1 MKMTR
6 SFLHF
11 SLMAGILFLAG
22 CSNVKVAL
30 YDKDKRAEYAIE
42 SKKAFSNSPAGK
54 ELAMKNA
61 IIETAKTYVGTRYKY
76 GSYDPK
82 QGFDCS
88 GLVYYVAKQHQVE
101 LPRSSTTLAA
111 AAPHISWKKAG
122 PGDLVFFGEG
132 GKINHVAIIEK
143 IKPDEL
149 WVIHSTIKR
158 GVYEENVLVSP
169 YWKKRILFAVD
180 FTALVQKTK
189 DDKS

>member
-1 MKMTR
+1 MMTVR
-6 SFLHF
+6 VFPFFFFACS
-11 SLMAGILFLAG
+11 ILVLSG

-54 ELAMKNA
+54 EMALKNSM
-61 IIETAKTYVGTRYKY
+61 IETAKDYVGTKYKY

-88 GLVYYVAKQHQVE
+88 GLVYFVAKQHQLE
-101 LPRSSTTLAA
+101 LPRSSSTLAA
-111 AAPHISWKKAG
+111 AAPHIPWKKAG
-122 PGDLVFFGEG
+122 PGDLVFFGDRG
-132 GKINHVAIIEK
+132 RINHVAIIER

-149 WVIHSTIKR
+149 WVIHSTTQR
-158 GVYEENVLVSP
+158 GVYEENVLVSS

-180 FTALVQKTK
+180 FTTLH
-189 DDKS
+189 DKVKKVKS